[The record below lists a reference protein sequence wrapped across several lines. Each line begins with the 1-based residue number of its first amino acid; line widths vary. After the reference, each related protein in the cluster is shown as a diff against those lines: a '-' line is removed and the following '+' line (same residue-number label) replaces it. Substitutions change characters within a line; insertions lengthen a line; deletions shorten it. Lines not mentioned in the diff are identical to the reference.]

1 MTTAPMSG
9 LAEEGEKIKVEWT
22 WTTGWHFRLFL
33 TSRWHQNKISVLV
46 KGYHSGCAKP
56 QTSVMV
62 STGGLTQ
69 PDVSPCSQTAQAR
82 PRTHADTSAPMIR
95 RLCYVLAQGD
105 PSGCCPDFFWHQIE
119 NWFLESWHTVLSQF
133 IKTQPL
139 SEQNLMNNLMNH
151 PNMPIKGSPNLSNWN
166 RAWWVN

>member
-1 MTTAPMSG
+1 MVPRFGDFLFSLDVTQPADSLWRNIQEEKNCKPRDHS
-9 LAEEGEKIKVEWT
+9 LAQPCT
-22 WTTGWHFRLFL
+22 WT
-33 TSRWHQNKISVLV
+33 SYS
-46 KGYHSGCAKP
+46 KG
-56 QTSVMV
+56 TFDLM
-62 STGGLTQ
+62 STGGFSQ
-69 PDVSPCSQTAQAR
+69 PEWSPCSQTAQAR